1 MANLT
6 IEDAILA
13 LILDG
18 AESPNEI
25 ASILRV
31 DVDEVKRAL
40 KNLELEGLVKVEEK
54 GFWIFKRKVY
64 KLTTKGYEKA
74 VEAKKRISKIAEEI
88 KNTLEK
94 VKKGLIGK
102 DTVISELEPYI
113 QFFPLFLYFNLLDLM
128 LLLPL
133 IELPLIASILEDYGD
148 YEGLGGDVDSFE
160 DVDIS

>member
-1 MANLT
+1 MSNLT
-6 IEDAILA
+6 FEDAVLA

-18 AESPNEI
+18 AEYPNEI

-54 GFWIFKRKVY
+54 GFWIFKKKVY
-64 KLTTKGYEKA
+64 KLTSKGYEKA
-74 VEAKKRISKIAEEI
+74 VEAKKRISKVAEEV

-94 VKKGLIGK
+94 VKKGLISK
-102 DTVISELEPYI
+102 DTVISELEPYVP
-113 QFFPLFLYFNLLDLM
+113 FFPLFLYFNLLDLM

-133 IELPLIASILEDYGD
+133 IELPLIAGILEDYGD
-148 YEGLGGDVDSFE
+148 YEDLG
-160 DVDIS
+160 